1 MKKIIIILFGL
12 VCLAAGAFL
21 MWQNGGLDGDDIYTV
36 SQLEG
41 DGLISLDKFV
51 KQKRA
56 QELLEQRQDLEIK
69 VTFAPDLTLSPE
81 RQRSTLPQLV
91 KEKLVDSDFV
101 FANINNPLEDSF
113 FLSDNNI
120 AIVDL
125 ANDKVMENGQDDLI
139 ETVQLLQNSEIDFC
153 GASVNSDQNKL
164 AIVEVENVKFGFLCY
179 SYGPAIHQ
187 ATETTAGVF
196 MMNLQDLEKDMKK
209 YREQVNFLIVS
220 MHSGLENKR
229 TVSKTQE
236 SFARRAIDL
245 GADLVIGNGT
255 NLVQQTEVYKNK
267 YILYGLGNLIY
278 PENWPATALQ
288 GVIAQVSFSLEGVK
302 KIDFYPIKINDNQ
315 PEFISEEKKLD
326 VLDYLKLDFEE

>member
-1 MKKIIIILFGL
+1 
-12 VCLAAGAFL
+12 